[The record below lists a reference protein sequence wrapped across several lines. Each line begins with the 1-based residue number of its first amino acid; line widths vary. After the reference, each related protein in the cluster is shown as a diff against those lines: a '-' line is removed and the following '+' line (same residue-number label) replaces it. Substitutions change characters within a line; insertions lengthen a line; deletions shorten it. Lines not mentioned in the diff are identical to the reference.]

1 MTINKRK
8 KSRIPKFKSY
18 EEEASWWDTH
28 DTTEFEDEFKP
39 VKLEFEKPLI
49 HILGVRLD
57 AKTIDQL
64 AKLGDEMGIG
74 PSTLVRM
81 WVLEKLKSFS
91 RKSSKQVETAPQA
104 FLHKI
109 TLPKKV
115 PAGTKVR

>member
-1 MTINKRK
+1 MAINKRK

-18 EEEASWWDTH
+18 EEEAQWWDTH

-57 AKTIDQL
+57 AKTIDLL

-74 PSTLVRM
+74 PSTLARM
-81 WVLEKLKSFS
+81 WIMEKLKSLS
-91 RKSSKQVETAPQA
+91 RKSARQAATASPA
-104 FLHKI
+104 VLHKI
-109 TLPKKV
+109 TLKKSSKKSKK
-115 PAGTKVR
+115 P

>member
-1 MTINKRK
+1 MNTKRK

-18 EEEASWWDTH
+18 EEEANWWDTH

-39 VKLEFEKPLI
+39 VKLEVVKPLI

-64 AKLGDEMGIG
+64 SEIGSELGIG

-81 WVLEKLKSFS
+81 WVLEKLKTSS
-91 RKSSKQVETAPQA
+91 RRSKRTKDASGAILHQISNKS
-104 FLHKI
+104 
-109 TLPKKV
+109 
-115 PAGTKVR
+115 